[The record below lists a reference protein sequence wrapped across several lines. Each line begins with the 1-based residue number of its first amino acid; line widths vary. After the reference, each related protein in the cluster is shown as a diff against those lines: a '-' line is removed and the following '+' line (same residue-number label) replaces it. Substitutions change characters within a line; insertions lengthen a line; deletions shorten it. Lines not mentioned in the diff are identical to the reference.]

1 MKIVIIGSGNLATQ
15 LSLALKD
22 AGKDIV
28 QIFSR
33 TEEHARELAEKL
45 GCRHTADSDEIDKN
59 ADIYIF
65 SVKDDALSSLASS
78 ICKDRPEGLFLHTA
92 GSVPMD
98 VFKDHASY
106 YGVLYPM
113 QTFSKHRSVDF
124 QKIPCFIEGSSEET
138 VATIRSLAESI
149 SNHVVDCDSE
159 KRKKLHLAA
168 VLACNLTN
176 HCYRLA
182 ERVLQEEQIDFDLF
196 LPLIDETAK
205 KVSEMSPRDAQTGPM
220 VRYDVEVMNRQIAL
234 LPDERTRQ
242 IYRLMAESIHADAT
256 SNLSVSWAGG
266 CQSL

>member
-1 MKIVIIGSGNLATQ
+1 MKIVFIGSGNLATQ

-28 QIFSR
+28 QIYSR
-33 TEEHARELAEKL
+33 TENHARELAEKL
-45 GCRHTADSDEIDKN
+45 DCKHTTDIYEIDKN
-59 ADIYIF
+59 ADVYVF
-65 SVKDDALSSLASS
+65 SVKDDALSSLVSS
-78 ICKDRPEGLFLHTA
+78 ICKNRPDGLFLHTA

-98 VFKDHASY
+98 IFKGHASR

-113 QTFSKHRSVDF
+113 QTFSKSRRVNF
-124 QKIPCFIEGSSEET
+124 QIIPCFIEGSSEEALT
-138 VATIRSLAESI
+138 TIRALAESI
-149 SNHVVDCDSE
+149 SSHVVDCDSE

-242 IYRLMAESIHADAT
+242 IYRLMAESIHDD
-256 SNLSVSWAGG
+256 LG
-266 CQSL
+266 